1 MGRSRGA
8 DIAAPGDAT
17 VGRRAVLDRLN
28 AEAEGLR
35 RKYGVRGIA
44 VFGSVAR
51 DEDREGSDLDILVT
65 FEGKADF
72 DRFMGLKLYLEDT
85 FGRPVDLGTPD
96 TLRPEMRAAVE
107 RDLIHVP

>member
-1 MGRSRGA
+1 MTRQV
-8 DIAAPGDAT
+8 I
-17 VGRRAVLDRLN
+17 LDRLK
-28 AEAEGLR
+28 AEAPALCLRFGL
-35 RKYGVRGIA
+35 KTLA

-85 FGRPVDLGTPD
+85 FGRPVDLGTPE
-96 TLRPEMRAAVE
+96 TLRPEMRSGVE